1 MQLSY
6 GALAGLLAVGTAIG
20 VISGMLGIGGGAF
33 VIPALVILFGF
44 SQKAAVGTSLGMLL
58 PPIGL
63 FAFLA
68 FYRAGHVDIRAAAL
82 LAAGFAI
89 GAYAGGRVVIAGI
102 VPEHVLRLAFVFF
115 MLYVAGI
122 MLFRNDPVARAV
134 SGALLISGAYAIAYF
149 VMRRLGKKWDA
160 APQPAA
166 QLYRERVKK
175 PFSPD
180 YEI

>member
-1 MQLSY
+1 MDLSY
-6 GALAGLLAVGTAIG
+6 GALAGLLAVGMAIG
-20 VISGMLGIGGGAF
+20 LVSGMLGIGGGVF

-58 PPIGL
+58 PPIGI

-68 FYRAGHVDIRAAAL
+68 YHRAGYVDVRAAAL
-82 LAAGFAI
+82 LAAAFAA
-89 GAYAGGRVVIAGI
+89 GAYAGGRTVIAGL
-102 VPEHVLRLAFVFF
+102 VPENVLRLMFVMF

-122 MLFRNDPVARAV
+122 MLFRNDPIVRAV
-134 SGALLISGAYAIAYF
+134 SGALLITGAYAVAYL

-160 APQPAA
+160 APTTVAEE
-166 QLYRERVKK
+166 YRRRRKE

-180 YEI
+180 HEI

>member
-1 MQLSY
+1 MDLSY
-6 GALAGLLAVGTAIG
+6 GALAGLLAVGMAIG
-20 VISGMLGIGGGAF
+20 LVSGMLGIGGGVF

-58 PPIGL
+58 PPIGV

-68 FYRAGHVDIRAAAL
+68 YYKAGHVDVRAAL
-82 LAAGFAI
+82 LLAVAFAI
-89 GAYAGGRVVIAGI
+89 GAYVGGRIVIGGHI
-102 VPEHVLRLAFVFF
+102 PENALRLVFVLF

-122 MLFRNDPVARAV
+122 MLFRNDPVVRAV
-134 SGALLISGAYAIAYF
+134 SGALLISAAYYVAYF
-149 VMRRLGKKWDA
+149 VMRRLGKKWDD
-160 APQPAA
+160 APAPAA
-166 QLYRERVKK
+166 ELYRERRKE